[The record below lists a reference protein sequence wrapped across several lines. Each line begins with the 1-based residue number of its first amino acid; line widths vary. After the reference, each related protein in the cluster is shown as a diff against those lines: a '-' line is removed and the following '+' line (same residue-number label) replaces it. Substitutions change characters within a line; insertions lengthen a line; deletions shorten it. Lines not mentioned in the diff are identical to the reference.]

1 MDGPGPSTQ
10 ANAAARALRAA
21 RRASGEVARSAPERQ
36 SARFPHRGQRAD
48 DGSDEEDESS
58 EDEDDDEDDGEEK
71 APVYHHEIWKKLLR
85 KGKMGGLLRYVN
97 GEPESGNDPM
107 DITAVERT
115 QMHWNMSD
123 RKHWPKNLT
132 LWKRPT
138 SWNNPTYDIGVMK
151 YKGRVV
157 LDYAGNPIRNFRI
170 PLTISSKVEG
180 LRLESWLRSDDR
192 LTLGDI
198 EARLWTKDAPDG
210 GKIPTFDKRALSKRA
225 SNARIRVGLI
235 SWASRKGREKQTKFM
250 HDLRTEEQK
259 DRNLATDKDLT
270 AGEMG
275 QYSLIGLDEK
285 KISNAPTRE
294 QRIKKIKRTA
304 EMGGRVAGPSDSDDT
319 DGDEAVQEPQIPSQ
333 ASQDDTDDEGSVSS
347 SLIDPLDS
355 RHDRPMNPQEQA
367 WLRSALE
374 ITVGEFSFLTGQD
387 PQPTDP
393 GDNYFSQWGILQE
406 QFRNLWAARGNAA
419 EAPRLTARDRWIGG
433 ISQYEFAEVI

>member
-1 MDGPGPSTQ
+1 
-10 ANAAARALRAA
+10 
-21 RRASGEVARSAPERQ
+21 
-36 SARFPHRGQRAD
+36 
-48 DGSDEEDESS
+48 
-58 EDEDDDEDDGEEK
+58 
-71 APVYHHEIWKKLLR
+71 
-85 KGKMGGLLRYVN
+85 
-97 GEPESGNDPM
+97 
-107 DITAVERT
+107 
-115 QMHWNMSD
+115 
-123 RKHWPKNLT
+123 
-132 LWKRPT
+132 
-138 SWNNPTYDIGVMK
+138 MK